1 MIKKIIGGLFV
12 IAGIGALIG
21 AGREQ
26 PDIITAIIGLGLG
39 GYLLYH
45 SSKAKPVKES
55 SSSFPSEPTIQ
66 PIKTFS
72 FQAAGFR
79 FDCRF
84 PNKHFRDRQS
94 VLARSRAGDTLEL
107 RQYKWEGK
115 PAFALIS
122 CRHGAD
128 VGVVPANHVQT
139 VSELLENYTVTGKIV
154 SLNEIEY
161 QKEYYIKCDI
171 QLSCFEK

>member
-45 SSKAKPVKES
+45 SSKANPVKES

-66 PIKTFS
+66 PIT
-72 FQAAGFR
+72 
-79 FDCRF
+79 
-84 PNKHFRDRQS
+84 QS
-94 VLARSRAGDTLEL
+94 GYPRLFF
-107 RQYKWEGK
+107 
-115 PAFALIS
+115 AF
-122 CRHGAD
+122 
-128 VGVVPANHVQT
+128 
-139 VSELLENYTVTGKIV
+139 
-154 SLNEIEY
+154 
-161 QKEYYIKCDI
+161 
-171 QLSCFEK
+171 